1 MIFKTGNGRA
11 LKCSSGLYFLY
22 YVALD
27 ARKVIKAHKREW
39 CTLAQ
44 NGTSSLR
51 QDFSELGGSELQH
64 DFQDGKWEER

>member
-1 MIFKTGNGRA
+1 MG
-11 LKCSSGLYFLY
+11 GLNTLPVYTFCTT
-22 YVALD
+22 YVAL
-27 ARKVIKAHKREW
+27 AAGKAIKAHKREW

-44 NGTSSLR
+44 NGPGSLR